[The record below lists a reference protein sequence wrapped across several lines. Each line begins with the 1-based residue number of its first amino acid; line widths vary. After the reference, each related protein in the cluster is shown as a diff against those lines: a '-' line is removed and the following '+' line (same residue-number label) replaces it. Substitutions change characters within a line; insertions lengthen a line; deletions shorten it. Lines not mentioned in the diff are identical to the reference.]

1 MKYILRDRS
10 IPGNPQIGYAMLDD
24 GGGSKLLNLAQTG
37 HLGIYPEMSEE
48 RRAQIALG
56 QAENEAALENP
67 QEALER
73 QSKEAE
79 QQASALPEGEYELE
93 DLKPRQLKAICKE
106 LGLKDYGNKE
116 TLIERIRKHK
126 EQIADESLGAVEP
139 HEDDT
144 ADLDALTD
152 DELREYAA
160 AFDVDTEG
168 TREEL
173 IARIVAAAAAAE
185 NDDTTEPDSE

>member
-10 IPGNPQIGYAMLDD
+10 IPGNPQIGYAILDY

-37 HLGIYPEMSEE
+37 HLGIYPEMSTE
-48 RRAQIALG
+48 RRAQIAAG

-79 QQASALPEGEYELE
+79 QQASALPEGDYNLE
-93 DLKPRQLKAICKE
+93 DLKPRQLKAICAE

-126 EQIADESLGAVEP
+126 ESLADEALGAVEP

-173 IARIVAAAAAAE
+173 IPRIVAAAAAVD
-185 NDDTTEPDSE
+185 NDNTTDMETE